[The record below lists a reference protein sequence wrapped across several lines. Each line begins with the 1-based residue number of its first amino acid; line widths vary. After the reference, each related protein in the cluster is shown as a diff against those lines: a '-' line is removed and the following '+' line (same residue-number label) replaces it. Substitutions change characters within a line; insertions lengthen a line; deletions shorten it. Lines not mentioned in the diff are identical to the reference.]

1 MGLEGISRISI
12 GREKENENF
21 SGKGNRMN
29 KVGRDHGLGRGLEKD
44 GLEWSRRFV
53 IGTERIKLQP
63 CCKFPQYVS
72 LLPNL
77 FTTSPNPVPTGEG

>member
-44 GLEWSRRFV
+44 GLD
-53 IGTERIKLQP
+53 GA
-63 CCKFPQYVS
+63 
-72 LLPNL
+72 
-77 FTTSPNPVPTGEG
+77 EGL